1 MVHIKNPKKKDISFD
16 EVTSD
21 TFGRWDMSYRE
32 RPLRN
37 FIFFITVAI
46 FILFAAIVFSRI
58 IYLGSVRGE
67 FHRARATSNVNKITT
82 VVADRG
88 FITDRYGENIVT
100 NIPILSLRLRPAELI
115 KYEER
120 EAVKPLLAN
129 LGITEKNFN
138 EILAEYNLEKSD
150 EIVIKREVS
159 KADAIAV
166 EGSGLR
172 SIYIVQNTKRAFSS
186 EFSHIV
192 GHIGFPTRSIIRE
205 RGLSSLDVIG
215 KNNLEAIFD
224 ETLRGING
232 RTVAYRDVRG
242 NPFGAETFSEPR
254 SGHNLKTTIDAELQR
269 FFYSRLSAV
278 LDKNNPGGVGIVIN
292 PLNGEVL
299 SLISLPGFAS
309 EDLDDALNDPARP
322 LFNRAVSGL
331 YSPGSTIKPI
341 VAVAALAEGIIR
353 DNEKVLSTAYL
364 EIPNRYNPDNPA
376 RFADWRPHGWVDV
389 YSAIA
394 RSSNIFFY
402 AISGGLPHNA
412 HLFRGQSDLSSGLGI
427 TRLRQYY
434 NMFGLG
440 KRTGIALSSES
451 IGVIPSPED
460 KKRRTGDNWMLG
472 DTYNTSIGQGYML
485 VTPISLINSIA
496 AIFNGG
502 ILYKPNLIL
511 GNEPEK
517 LSEFTHLADELNK
530 SKEGMKDAVREPYGT
545 ATMLN
550 RLPFEVGGKTGS
562 AQVTRTQTNAFFA
575 GCGPLPLQSENYEPI
590 CVLVLVEHAVA
601 GGLNAVPVAY
611 DVFRWYYENRISIDN
626 ENEQ

>member
-1 MVHIKNPKKKDISFD
+1 MVHIKNPKKKEISFD
-16 EVTSD
+16 EVAAD
-21 TFGRWDMSYRE
+21 VLGRGNMSYRE

-37 FIFFITVAI
+37 FIFFITAAI
-46 FILFAAIVFSRI
+46 FILFVIIVFLRI
-58 IYLGSVRGE
+58 IYLGGIRGE
-67 FHRARATSNVNKITT
+67 FYRARADSNVNRIT
-82 VVADRG
+82 VVIADRG
-88 FITDRYGENIVT
+88 FITDRYGDNIVS

-115 KYEER
+115 KYEEE
-120 EAVKPLLAN
+120 EAVKSLLAR
-129 LGITEKNFN
+129 LDITEKNFN
-138 EILAEYNLEKSD
+138 EILTEYNLEKSD

-159 KADAIAV
+159 KADAIVV

-192 GHIGFPTRSIIRE
+192 GHIGFPTRRVIQE
-205 RGLSSLDVIG
+205 RGLSSLDVVG
-215 KNNLEAIFD
+215 KTNLEAFFD
-224 ETLRGING
+224 EILRGVNG
-232 RTVAYRDVRG
+232 RTIAYRDVRG
-242 NPFGAETFSEPR
+242 NPFGAETFSEPH
-254 SGHNLKTTIDAELQR
+254 SGDNLTTTIDAELQR
-269 FFYSRLSAV
+269 FFYERLNRA
-278 LDKNNPGGVGIVIN
+278 LDKDNPGAVGIVIN

-299 SLISLPGFAS
+299 SLISLPGFTSTNLA
-309 EDLDDALNDPARP
+309 EALNNRARP

-341 VAVAALAEGIIR
+341 VAVAALKEGIIR
-353 DNEKVLSTAYL
+353 DNEEVLSTGYL

-376 RFADWRPHGWVDV
+376 RFVDWRPHGWVDV

-412 HLFRGQSDLSSGLGI
+412 HLFRGRSNMSSGLGI

-434 NMFGLG
+434 DIFGLG
-440 KRTGIALSSES
+440 KRTGIMLSSES
-451 IGVIPSPED
+451 TGILPSPED

-517 LSEFTHLADELNK
+517 LSEFTHLASELNK

-562 AQVTRTQTNAFFA
+562 AQVTRAQTNAFFA
-575 GCGPLPLQSENYEPI
+575 GCGPLPLQSEDYAPI
-590 CVLVLVEHAVA
+590 CVLVVIEHAIA

-611 DVFRWYYENRISIDN
+611 DVFRWYYDNRINIDN
-626 ENEQ
+626 ENER

>member
-1 MVHIKNPKKKDISFD
+1 MVHIKNPKKKEIYFD
-16 EVTSD
+16 EVTAD
-21 TFGRWDMSYRE
+21 ALGRKDINYRE

-46 FILFAAIVFSRI
+46 FIFFTIIVLLQI
-58 IYLGSVRGE
+58 IYLGGIRGE
-67 FHRARATSNVNKITT
+67 FYRARADSNVNRITT
-82 VVADRG
+82 VIADRG

-100 NIPILSLRLRPAELI
+100 NIPILSLRFRPAEFI
-115 KYEER
+115 KHREED
-120 EAVKPLLAN
+120 AVKYLFTR

-159 KADAIAV
+159 KADAIIV
-166 EGSGLR
+166 EGSGLK
-172 SIYIVQNTKRAFSS
+172 SVYIVKNTRRRVTP

-192 GHIGFPTRSIIRE
+192 GHVGFPTRDIVRE
-205 RGLSSLDVIG
+205 RGLSSLDIVG
-215 KNNLEAIFD
+215 KNNLEEIFD

-242 NPFGAETFSEPR
+242 NPFGTETFSEPR
-254 SGHNLKTTIDAELQR
+254 SGDNLTTTIDAELQR
-269 FFYSRLSAV
+269 FFYERLNKA
-278 LDKNNPGGVGIVIN
+278 LNEDNPGGVGIVIN

-299 SLISLPGFAS
+299 SLVSLPGFDSNNLA
-309 EDLDDALNDPARP
+309 EALNNRARP

-341 VAVAALAEGIIR
+341 VAVAALKEGIIR
-353 DNEKVLSTAYL
+353 DNEEVLSVGYL

-376 RFADWRPHGWVDV
+376 RFVDWRPHGWVDV

-412 HLFRGQSDLSSGLGI
+412 HLFRGRSNMSSGLGI
-427 TRLRQYY
+427 ERLRQYY
-434 NMFGLG
+434 DIFGLG
-440 KRTGIALSSES
+440 KRTGITLSSES
-451 IGVIPSPED
+451 IGILPSPED
-460 KKRRTGDNWMLG
+460 KKRRTGDDWMLG

-517 LSEFTHLADELNK
+517 LSEFTNFASELNK
-530 SKEGMKDAVREPYGT
+530 SKEGMKDAVRKPYGT

-575 GCGPLPLQSENYEPI
+575 GCGPIPIQSENYTPI
-590 CVLVLVEHAVA
+590 CVLVVVEHAVA
-601 GGLNAVPVAY
+601 GALNAVPVAY
-611 DVFRWYYENRISIDN
+611 DVFRWYYDNRININN
-626 ENEQ
+626 ENE